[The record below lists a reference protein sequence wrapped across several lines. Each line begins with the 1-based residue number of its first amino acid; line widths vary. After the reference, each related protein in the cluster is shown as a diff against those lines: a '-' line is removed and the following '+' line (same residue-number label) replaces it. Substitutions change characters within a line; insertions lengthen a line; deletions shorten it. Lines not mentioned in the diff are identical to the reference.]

1 MTRFFR
7 NFSVRLSP
15 EYFRPNCIQER
26 RLHRFARFRN
36 GPFCG
41 ARALRRKNSHITI
54 SDRRV
59 GWELFRAILNPPAY
73 SLTLLSDVQLT
84 PDLLNNQFVAFPAAP
99 VHLDRSLTQDLA
111 RREWSAIRRR
121 SLRGGIGQKIRT
133 SRNTF
138 DSERFDAHDL
148 ESDKPR
154 RVRSNAALKLS
165 GQKLLPTTLLN
176 NAARLKP
183 RPGTTHRRNW

>member
-1 MTRFFR
+1 
-7 NFSVRLSP
+7 
-15 EYFRPNCIQER
+15 
-26 RLHRFARFRN
+26 
-36 GPFCG
+36 
-41 ARALRRKNSHITI
+41 
-54 SDRRV
+54 
-59 GWELFRAILNPPAY
+59 
-73 SLTLLSDVQLT
+73 VQLT

-99 VHLDRSLTQDLA
+99 IHLDRSLTQDLA

-154 RVRSNAALKLS
+154 RVRSSAALKLS

-176 NAARLKP
+176 NAARV
-183 RPGTTHRRNW
+183 